1 MSNQRENPLR
11 NGAGMEPP
19 FSLYLSS
26 PLRGASRLN

>member
-11 NGAGMEPP
+11 DGAGVDGTS
-19 FSLYLSS
+19 FLYLSS